1 MWCGSCCE
9 PASGLPNEQLTGAL
23 ACGVAKINITE
34 LYQAYKAAVVS
45 ALPSVLA
52 THDSARCGAPAE
64 RW

>member
-1 MWCGSCCE
+1 LWFGSCCE
-9 PASGLPNEQLTGAL
+9 PASGLPDEQLNGAL

-45 ALPSVLA
+45 ALPSVLN
-52 THDSARCGAPAE
+52 THDGARCGAPAE